1 MCAMEKSEVARK
13 LVEQLDQLPPMPSN
27 ILKLRRAAAD
37 PNMNYDHITPILK
50 EDPSICAD
58 LLHIANSARYGVG
71 HKVET
76 IEEAVRYFGMGSLVE
91 FVAAACSEKIIRRQF
106 ASVRNLNEYLI
117 HSRKISLATS
127 YISRAIKVS
136 VHDQEVYSITGLLH
150 DIGRLVIILVANEKK
165 FSKELLGV
173 SWEDIQEYISSEN
186 QLYGM
191 DHAEVGMLICR
202 KWEFPDRIIEGV
214 KRHHTPLKN
223 NKLSFDGLVIFLAE
237 IISIKGLSENIVK
250 NALPQ
255 SVFEEIN
262 ITPETLLEARNAFEK
277 DNP

>member
-1 MCAMEKSEVARK
+1 MCATEKSEIAKK
-13 LVEQLDQLPPMPSN
+13 LVEHIDQLPPMPSN
-27 ILKLRRAAAD
+27 VFKLRQAAAN
-37 PNMNYDHITPILK
+37 PNINYDHITPILK

-91 FVAAACSEKIIRRQF
+91 FVAAACSEKIIRRKF

-117 HSRKISLATS
+117 HSRKISIATS
-127 YISRAIKVS
+127 YISRALKVS
-136 VHDQEVYSITGLLH
+136 SHDQEVYSITGLLH
-150 DIGRLVIILVANEKK
+150 DIGRLVIILAANEKK
-165 FSKELLGV
+165 YSKELLGV
-173 SWEDIQEYISSEN
+173 SWEVIQNYISSEN

-191 DHAEVGMLICR
+191 DHAEIGMLICR

-223 NKLSFDGLVIFLAE
+223 NKLSFDGLVIFLSE
-237 IISIKGLSENIVK
+237 IISIKGLSENIIK

-255 SVFEEIN
+255 DIFDEVKL
-262 ITPETLLEARNAFEK
+262 TPEALLEARDAFEREV
-277 DNP
+277 P